1 MHRVTGEAVV
11 KATSNATAD
20 LPLGRQ
26 PRSCPAGDLFHIN
39 LRCNSRQFLIAKTLR
54 RDVLLAV
61 LNKDQA
67 EVCREGV
74 WAMPDG

>member
-1 MHRVTGEAVV
+1 MRAKVRA
-11 KATSNATAD
+11 KRL
-20 LPLGRQ
+20 LPSGC
-26 PRSCPAGDLFHIN
+26 SFHIT